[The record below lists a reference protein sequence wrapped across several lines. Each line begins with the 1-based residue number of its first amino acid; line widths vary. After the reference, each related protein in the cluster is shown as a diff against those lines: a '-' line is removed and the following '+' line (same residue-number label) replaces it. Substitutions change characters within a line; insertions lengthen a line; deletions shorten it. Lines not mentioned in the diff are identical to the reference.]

1 MPTAGSRVEAKAV
14 DNHAY
19 RLYFAMKSYRSAV
32 VNTSE
37 SASLVHTP
45 NIVAHVYD
53 SKKSVGIAYLCSQEV
68 RWVVGGFS
76 GDVGT
81 RRKKRMFR
89 CLAAY
94 GLALHLARKCDWLC
108 ITVLR
113 DFRHISSIVIILSRV
128 RETSPVPASAPHSP
142 RLKNK

>member
-19 RLYFAMKSYRSAV
+19 RLYFAMKSYGSAV

-45 NIVAHVYD
+45 NIVAHLYD

-68 RWVVGGFS
+68 RRVVGGIFRRRRHSPQEAHVPVFS
-76 GDVGT
+76 G
-81 RRKKRMFR
+81 
-89 CLAAY
+89 
-94 GLALHLARKCDWLC
+94 
-108 ITVLR
+108 
-113 DFRHISSIVIILSRV
+113 V
-128 RETSPVPASAPHSP
+128 RPSVAP
-142 RLKNK
+142 R